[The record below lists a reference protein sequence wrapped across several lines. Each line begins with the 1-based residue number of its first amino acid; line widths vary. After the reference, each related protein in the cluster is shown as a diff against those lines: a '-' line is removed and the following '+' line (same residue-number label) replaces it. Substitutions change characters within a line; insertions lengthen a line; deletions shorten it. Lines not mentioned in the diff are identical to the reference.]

1 MTIRRYV
8 ELTKAD
14 GGRGQR
20 VGPLQDTT
28 PGANDSAS
36 EALAASSQLATSPH
50 VAREAPGRQSLGR
63 QSLSLRCFWP

>member
-36 EALAASSQLATSPH
+36 EALAASSHLATSRH
-50 VAREAPGRQSLGR
+50 VARETLRRSLGR
-63 QSLSLRCFWP
+63 QSLSLRCSWP